1 MENKN
6 KVVVNGSTKEILK
19 LLKKGGLV
27 VQVGE
32 SKIDEV
38 KSVFDNKAY
47 GGTRM
52 KKWKIPVT
60 WEVCG
65 YVYVDADT
73 LVEAME
79 TARDDEGVIPLPI
92 ESDYVDGSWRLS
104 ETDENFVR
112 EMYNDNQQDDEG
124 EN

>member
-1 MENKN
+1 
-6 KVVVNGSTKEILK
+6 
-19 LLKKGGLV
+19 
-27 VQVGE
+27 
-32 SKIDEV
+32 
-38 KSVFDNKAY
+38 
-47 GGTRM
+47 M

-73 LVEAME
+73 LEEAME
-79 TARDDEGVIPLPI
+79 TARDDEGVIPLP
-92 ESDYVDGSWRLS
+92 EDNDYVDGSWRLS

-112 EMYNDNQQDDEG
+112 EMYNDNQQDEKG

>member
-1 MENKN
+1 
-6 KVVVNGSTKEILK
+6 
-19 LLKKGGLV
+19 
-27 VQVGE
+27 
-32 SKIDEV
+32 
-38 KSVFDNKAY
+38 
-47 GGTRM
+47 M

-65 YVYVDADT
+65 YVYVEADT

-79 TARDDEGVIPLPI
+79 TARDDEGVIPLPDDN
-92 ESDYVDGSWRLS
+92 DYVDGSWRLS

-112 EMYNDNQQDDEG
+112 EMYNDNQQDEKG

>member
-1 MENKN
+1 
-6 KVVVNGSTKEILK
+6 
-19 LLKKGGLV
+19 
-27 VQVGE
+27 
-32 SKIDEV
+32 
-38 KSVFDNKAY
+38 
-47 GGTRM
+47 M

-73 LVEAME
+73 LEEAME
-79 TARDDEGVIPLPI
+79 TARDDEGVIPLPDDN
-92 ESDYVDGSWRLS
+92 DYVDGSWRLS

-112 EMYNDNQQDDEG
+112 EMYNDNQQDDKG

>member
-1 MENKN
+1 
-6 KVVVNGSTKEILK
+6 
-19 LLKKGGLV
+19 
-27 VQVGE
+27 
-32 SKIDEV
+32 
-38 KSVFDNKAY
+38 
-47 GGTRM
+47 M

-73 LVEAME
+73 LNEAME
-79 TARDDEGVIPLPI
+79 TARDDEGVIPLPDDN
-92 ESDYVDGSWRLS
+92 DYVDGSWRLS

-112 EMYNDNQQDDEG
+112 EMYNDNQEDEKG

>member
-1 MENKN
+1 
-6 KVVVNGSTKEILK
+6 
-19 LLKKGGLV
+19 
-27 VQVGE
+27 
-32 SKIDEV
+32 
-38 KSVFDNKAY
+38 
-47 GGTRM
+47 M

-79 TARDDEGVIPLPI
+79 TARDDEGIIPLPDDN
-92 ESDYVDGSWRLS
+92 DYVDGSWRLS

-112 EMYNDNQQDDEG
+112 EMYNDNQEDEKG

>member
-1 MENKN
+1 
-6 KVVVNGSTKEILK
+6 
-19 LLKKGGLV
+19 
-27 VQVGE
+27 
-32 SKIDEV
+32 
-38 KSVFDNKAY
+38 
-47 GGTRM
+47 M

-73 LVEAME
+73 LIEAME
-79 TARDDEGVIPLPI
+79 TARDDEGVIPLPT

-112 EMYNDNQQDDEG
+112 EMYNDNQQDNKG

>member
-1 MENKN
+1 
-6 KVVVNGSTKEILK
+6 
-19 LLKKGGLV
+19 
-27 VQVGE
+27 
-32 SKIDEV
+32 
-38 KSVFDNKAY
+38 
-47 GGTRM
+47 M

-73 LVEAME
+73 LIEAME
-79 TARDDEGVIPLPI
+79 TARDDEGVIPLPT

-112 EMYNDNQQDDEG
+112 EMYNDNQQDEKG
-124 EN
+124 ENQNVRRKE

>member
-1 MENKN
+1 
-6 KVVVNGSTKEILK
+6 
-19 LLKKGGLV
+19 
-27 VQVGE
+27 
-32 SKIDEV
+32 
-38 KSVFDNKAY
+38 
-47 GGTRM
+47 M

-79 TARDDEGVIPLPI
+79 TARDDEGVIPLPT

-112 EMYNDNQQDDEG
+112 EMYKDNQQDDKG

>member
-1 MENKN
+1 
-6 KVVVNGSTKEILK
+6 
-19 LLKKGGLV
+19 
-27 VQVGE
+27 
-32 SKIDEV
+32 
-38 KSVFDNKAY
+38 
-47 GGTRM
+47 M

-79 TARDDEGVIPLPI
+79 TARDDEGVIPLPT

-112 EMYNDNQQDDEG
+112 EMYNDNQQDDRG

>member
-1 MENKN
+1 
-6 KVVVNGSTKEILK
+6 
-19 LLKKGGLV
+19 
-27 VQVGE
+27 
-32 SKIDEV
+32 
-38 KSVFDNKAY
+38 
-47 GGTRM
+47 M

-79 TARDDEGVIPLPI
+79 TARDDEGIIPLPDDN
-92 ESDYVDGSWRLS
+92 DYVDGSWRLS

-112 EMYNDNQQDDEG
+112 EMYNDNQQDDKG

>member
-1 MENKN
+1 
-6 KVVVNGSTKEILK
+6 
-19 LLKKGGLV
+19 
-27 VQVGE
+27 
-32 SKIDEV
+32 
-38 KSVFDNKAY
+38 
-47 GGTRM
+47 M

-65 YVYVDADT
+65 YVYVEADT

-79 TARDDEGVIPLPI
+79 TARDDEGVIPLPDDN
-92 ESDYVDGSWRLS
+92 DYVDGSWRLS

-112 EMYNDNQQDDEG
+112 EMYNDNQQDDKG

>member
-1 MENKN
+1 
-6 KVVVNGSTKEILK
+6 
-19 LLKKGGLV
+19 
-27 VQVGE
+27 
-32 SKIDEV
+32 
-38 KSVFDNKAY
+38 
-47 GGTRM
+47 M

-79 TARDDEGVIPLPI
+79 TARDDEGVIPLPT

-112 EMYNDNQQDDEG
+112 EMYNDNQQDDKG

>member
-1 MENKN
+1 
-6 KVVVNGSTKEILK
+6 
-19 LLKKGGLV
+19 
-27 VQVGE
+27 
-32 SKIDEV
+32 
-38 KSVFDNKAY
+38 
-47 GGTRM
+47 M

-65 YVYVDADT
+65 YVYVDAET

-79 TARDDEGVIPLPI
+79 TARDDEGVIPLPT

-112 EMYNDNQQDDEG
+112 EMYNDNQQDDKG

>member
-1 MENKN
+1 
-6 KVVVNGSTKEILK
+6 
-19 LLKKGGLV
+19 
-27 VQVGE
+27 
-32 SKIDEV
+32 
-38 KSVFDNKAY
+38 
-47 GGTRM
+47 M

-79 TARDDEGVIPLPI
+79 TARDDEGIIPLPT

-112 EMYNDNQQDDEG
+112 EMYNDNQQDDKG

>member
-1 MENKN
+1 
-6 KVVVNGSTKEILK
+6 
-19 LLKKGGLV
+19 
-27 VQVGE
+27 
-32 SKIDEV
+32 
-38 KSVFDNKAY
+38 
-47 GGTRM
+47 M

-79 TARDDEGVIPLPI
+79 TARDDEGVIPLPT

-104 ETDENFVR
+104 ETDDNFVR
-112 EMYNDNQQDDEG
+112 EMYNDNQQDDKG

>member
-1 MENKN
+1 
-6 KVVVNGSTKEILK
+6 
-19 LLKKGGLV
+19 
-27 VQVGE
+27 
-32 SKIDEV
+32 
-38 KSVFDNKAY
+38 
-47 GGTRM
+47 M

-65 YVYVDADT
+65 YVYIDADT

-79 TARDDEGVIPLPI
+79 TARDDEGVIPLPT

-112 EMYNDNQQDDEG
+112 EMYNDNQQDDKG

>member
-1 MENKN
+1 
-6 KVVVNGSTKEILK
+6 
-19 LLKKGGLV
+19 
-27 VQVGE
+27 
-32 SKIDEV
+32 
-38 KSVFDNKAY
+38 
-47 GGTRM
+47 M

-79 TARDDEGVIPLPI
+79 TARDDEGVIPLPT
-92 ESDYVDGSWRLS
+92 ESDFVDGSWRLS

-112 EMYNDNQQDDEG
+112 EMYNDNQQDDKG

>member
-1 MENKN
+1 
-6 KVVVNGSTKEILK
+6 
-19 LLKKGGLV
+19 
-27 VQVGE
+27 
-32 SKIDEV
+32 
-38 KSVFDNKAY
+38 
-47 GGTRM
+47 M

-73 LVEAME
+73 LEEAMG
-79 TARDDEGVIPLPI
+79 TARDDEGVIPLPDDN
-92 ESDYVDGSWRLS
+92 DYVDGSWRLS

-112 EMYNDNQQDDEG
+112 EMYNDNQQDEKG

>member
-1 MENKN
+1 
-6 KVVVNGSTKEILK
+6 
-19 LLKKGGLV
+19 
-27 VQVGE
+27 
-32 SKIDEV
+32 
-38 KSVFDNKAY
+38 
-47 GGTRM
+47 M

-79 TARDDEGVIPLPI
+79 TARDDEGVIPLPT

-104 ETDENFVR
+104 EADENFVR
-112 EMYNDNQQDDEG
+112 EMYNDNQQDEKGD
-124 EN
+124 N

>member
-1 MENKN
+1 
-6 KVVVNGSTKEILK
+6 
-19 LLKKGGLV
+19 
-27 VQVGE
+27 
-32 SKIDEV
+32 
-38 KSVFDNKAY
+38 
-47 GGTRM
+47 M

-73 LVEAME
+73 LEEAME
-79 TARDDEGVIPLPI
+79 TARDDEGVIPLPDDN
-92 ESDYVDGSWRLS
+92 DYVDGSWRLS

-112 EMYNDNQQDDEG
+112 EMYNDNQRDEKG